1 MTDKEI
7 YLTHWTPTLGEE
19 EALKSW
25 EAKQTMI
32 KRQAPMVAPDIQP
45 YQSQIDGSWITSR
58 SHHRTHL
65 RDHGCIEVGNEKQE
79 APKSVAISRKSQDE
93 RRRAIGEIVYSKLR
107 Y

>member
-1 MTDKEI
+1 MTDKEV
-7 YLTHWTPTLGEE
+7 YLAHWTPTLGKE

-25 EAKQTMI
+25 EAKQSMM

-45 YQSQIDGSWITSR
+45 YQSMIDGSWITSR

-65 RDHGCIEVGNEKQE
+65 RDHGCIEIGNEKQE
-79 APKSVAISRKSQDE
+79 APKSVEISRKSQEE
-93 RRRAIGEIVYSKLR
+93 RKRMIGEIVYSKLR